1 MPTSPIKDREIKFTV
16 RLTIQEAK
24 TFKENAQ
31 RAGMS
36 RSAYLRSAL
45 TKGKIAVTNV
55 PETNELMAGL
65 LAGLITEIRR
75 LGNNVNQ
82 MARSLNTMS
91 ALGVMPDGL
100 PDGLPDGRMLKD
112 LRLTMDSNIRDIARM
127 QDDLMGRKKRRRK
140 AKKS

>member
-1 MPTSPIKDREIKFTV
+1 MPSSPIKDREIKFTV
-16 RLTIQEAK
+16 RLSIQEAA

-91 ALGVMPDGL
+91 ALGVMPE
-100 PDGLPDGRMLKD
+100 GLPDGRMLKD

>member
-1 MPTSPIKDREIKFTV
+1 MPSSPIKDREIKFTV
-16 RLTIQEAK
+16 RLSIQEAA

-91 ALGVMPDGL
+91 ALGVMPE
-100 PDGLPDGRMLKD
+100 GLPDGRMLKD
-112 LRLTMDSNIRDIARM
+112 LRLTMDSNIRDISRM

>member
-1 MPTSPIKDREIKFTV
+1 MPSSPIEDREIKFTV
-16 RLTIQEAK
+16 RLTVQEAE
-24 TFKENAQ
+24 TFRDNAT
-31 RAGMS
+31 RARMS
-36 RSAYLRSAL
+36 RSAYMRSAL

-82 MARSLNTMS
+82 MARSMNTMS
-91 ALGVMPDGL
+91 ALGVMPEGL
-100 PDGLPDGRMLKD
+100 PDARTLKD
-112 LRLTMDSNIRDIARM
+112 LRLTMDSNIRDISRM

-140 AKKS
+140 VRKS

>member
-1 MPTSPIKDREIKFTV
+1 MLSSPIKDREIKFTV
-16 RLTIQEAK
+16 RLSIQEAA

-91 ALGVMPDGL
+91 ALGVMPE
-100 PDGLPDGRMLKD
+100 GLPDGRMLKD
-112 LRLTMDSNIRDIARM
+112 LRLTMDSNIRDISRM